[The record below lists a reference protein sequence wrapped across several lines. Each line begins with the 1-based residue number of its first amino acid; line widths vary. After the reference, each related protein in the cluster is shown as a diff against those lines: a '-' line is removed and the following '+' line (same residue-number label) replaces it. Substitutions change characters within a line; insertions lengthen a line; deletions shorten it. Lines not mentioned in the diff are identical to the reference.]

1 MSILIRAIP
10 IRTKNLLS
18 RNYNKIVITD
28 DGSTIVAL
36 HKEKEFPYEFSKPL
50 PDIIQDDKSVL
61 KMTDH
66 NEVKR
71 VFKEMKPEIAR
82 KQLASLTL
90 TTTHRWF
97 PRARDKKSKSNPMNR
112 PYL

>member
-1 MSILIRAIP
+1 MSYLLRSLALP
-10 IRTKNLLS
+10 PKNIIT
-18 RNYNKIVITD
+18 RCYNKIVITD

-36 HKEKEFPYEFSKPL
+36 HREQEFPYEFSKPL
-50 PDIIQDDKSVL
+50 PEETTSDNGVLRMNDI
-61 KMTDH
+61 

-71 VFKEMKPEIAR
+71 VFKDIKPEIAR
-82 KQLASLTL
+82 QQLASLTL

-97 PRARDKKSKSNPMNR
+97 PRARDKKAKEGEMNR

>member
-1 MSILIRAIP
+1 MSYLLRSFAIP
-10 IRTKNLLS
+10 PKNIIA
-18 RNYNKIVITD
+18 RCYNKIVMTD

-36 HKEKEFPYEFSKPL
+36 HREQEFPYDNTKPL
-50 PDIIQDDKSVL
+50 PEETTSDRGVLRMNDI
-61 KMTDH
+61 

-71 VFKEMKPEIAR
+71 VFNDIKPEIAR
-82 KQLASLTL
+82 QQLASLTL

-97 PRARDKKSKSNPMNR
+97 PRARDKKAKEGEMNR